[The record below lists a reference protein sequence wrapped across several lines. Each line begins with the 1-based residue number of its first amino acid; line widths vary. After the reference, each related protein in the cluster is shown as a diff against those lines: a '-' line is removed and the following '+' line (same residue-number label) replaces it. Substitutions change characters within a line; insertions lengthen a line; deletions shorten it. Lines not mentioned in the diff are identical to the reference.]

1 MIPYLR
7 AVSSDLRGL
16 ARLAVEGTV
25 GVTDLVEAMH
35 QGIRHP
41 LTEGKARHAVGGRG
55 ISGLVYGTIRALT
68 RTVGLGVEA
77 ALAPLE
83 PPEGG
88 ADPSPQREALL
99 AALNGVLGD
108 HLAATGN
115 PLATPM
121 SLHYQGQPL
130 VLERAALTAAI
141 PQPGA
146 HLLVLIHGLCRND
159 RQWSQSGQD
168 LGAALARDLGCTT
181 LYLRY
186 NTGLHVSTNGK
197 ALADL
202 LETLLAQW
210 PEPVER
216 LDLLAHSMGG
226 LVARSACH
234 QALAAGQ
241 AWPTALRH
249 LIFLGTPH
257 HGSPLERWG
266 HWFERG
272 LEASPFAGPLAR
284 LGKVRSAGITD
295 LRHGNLL
302 EEDWQG
308 LDPDAEGEDR
318 RRPVPLPEGVRCCA
332 VAGATGEDADSWQ
345 GRLLGD
351 GLVSVDSAL
360 GRHPDPR
367 RCLAFPEEQTWIGQG
382 MGHLELLTRPEVYEQ
397 IRCWL
402 QTAESGPAG
411 DAGGR

>member
-25 GVTDLVEAMH
+25 GVTDLVESMH

-77 ALAPLE
+77 ALAPLATL
-83 PPEGG
+83 EG
-88 ADPSPQREALL
+88 APLPSPQRETLL

-108 HLAATGN
+108 HLVATGN

-121 SLHYQGQPL
+121 RLYHAGQPL
-130 VLERAALTAAI
+130 VLETAALRAAL
-141 PQPGA
+141 PKPGT
-146 HLLVLIHGLCRND
+146 HLLVLLHGLCHNE
-159 RQWSQSGQD
+159 RQWGQSGFD
-168 LGAALARDLGCTT
+168 HGVALARDLGCTP

-186 NTGLHVSTNGK
+186 NTGLHISTNGQ
-197 ALADL
+197 ALAEL

-210 PEPVER
+210 PEPVAR

-234 QALAAGQ
+234 QAQVAGL
-241 AWPTALRH
+241 AWPVSLRN

-257 HGSPLERWG
+257 HGAPLERWG

-272 LEASPFAGPLAR
+272 LEASPFASPLAR

-302 EEDWQG
+302 QEDWQG
-308 LDPDAEGEDR
+308 LDPGTEAEDR
-318 RRPVPLPEGVRCCA
+318 RQPVPLPAGVRCCA
-332 VAGATGEDADSWQ
+332 VAGTAGEDADSWQ
-345 GRLLGD
+345 GRLWGD

-360 GRHPDPR
+360 GRHPDPQHD
-367 RCLAFPEEQTWIGQG
+367 LAFPENQTWIGQG
-382 MGHLELLTRPEVYEQ
+382 LGHLDLLTRPEVYEQ
-397 IRCWL
+397 VRRWL
-402 QTAESGPAG
+402 EAAG
-411 DAGGR
+411 TG

>member
-25 GVTDLVEAMH
+25 GVTDLVESMH

-77 ALAPLE
+77 ALAPLDTL
-83 PPEGG
+83 EG
-88 ADPSPQREALL
+88 APLPSPQRETLL

-108 HLAATGN
+108 HLVATGN

-121 SLHYQGQPL
+121 RLYHAGQPL
-130 VLERAALTAAI
+130 VLETAALRAAL
-141 PQPGA
+141 PKPGT
-146 HLLVLIHGLCRND
+146 HLLVLLHGLCHNE
-159 RQWSQSGQD
+159 RQWGQSGFD
-168 LGAALARDLGCTT
+168 HGVALARDLGCTP

-186 NTGLHVSTNGK
+186 NTGLHISTNGQ
-197 ALADL
+197 ALAEL

-210 PEPVER
+210 PEPVAR

-234 QALAAGQ
+234 QAQVAGL
-241 AWPTALRH
+241 AWPVSLRN

-257 HGSPLERWG
+257 HGAPLERWG

-272 LEASPFAGPLAR
+272 LEASPFASPLAR

-302 EEDWQG
+302 QEDWQG
-308 LDPDAEGEDR
+308 LDPGTEAEDR
-318 RRPVPLPEGVRCCA
+318 RRPVPLPAGVRCCA
-332 VAGATGEDADSWQ
+332 VAGTAGEDADSWQ
-345 GRLLGD
+345 GRLWGD

-360 GRHPDPR
+360 GRHPDPQHD
-367 RCLAFPEEQTWIGQG
+367 LAFPENQTWIGQG
-382 MGHLELLTRPEVYEQ
+382 LGHLDLLTRPEVYEQ
-397 IRCWL
+397 VRRWL
-402 QTAESGPAG
+402 EGAG
-411 DAGGR
+411 TG

>member
-25 GVTDLVEAMH
+25 GVTDLVESMH

-77 ALAPLE
+77 ALAPLDTL
-83 PPEGG
+83 EG
-88 ADPSPQREALL
+88 APLPSPQRETLL

-108 HLAATGN
+108 HLVATGN

-121 SLHYQGQPL
+121 RLYHAGQPL
-130 VLERAALTAAI
+130 VLETAALSAAL
-141 PQPGA
+141 PKPGT
-146 HLLVLIHGLCRND
+146 HLLVLLHGLCHNE
-159 RQWSQSGQD
+159 RQWGQSGFD
-168 LGAALARDLGCTT
+168 HGVALARDLGCTT

-186 NTGLHVSTNGK
+186 NTGLHISTNGQ
-197 ALADL
+197 ALAEL

-210 PEPVER
+210 PEPVAR

-234 QALAAGQ
+234 QAQVAGL
-241 AWPTALRH
+241 AWPVSLRN

-257 HGSPLERWG
+257 HGAPLERWG

-272 LEASPFAGPLAR
+272 LEASPFASPLAR

-302 EEDWQG
+302 QEDWQG
-308 LDPDAEGEDR
+308 LDPGTEAEDR
-318 RRPVPLPEGVRCCA
+318 RRPVPLPAGVRCCA
-332 VAGATGEDADSWQ
+332 VAGTAGEDADSWQ
-345 GRLLGD
+345 GRLWGD

-360 GRHPDPR
+360 GRHPDPQHD
-367 RCLAFPEEQTWIGQG
+367 LAFPENQTWIGQG
-382 MGHLELLTRPEVYEQ
+382 LGHLDLLTRPEVYEQ
-397 IRCWL
+397 VRRWL
-402 QTAESGPAG
+402 EGAG
-411 DAGGR
+411 TG

>member
-25 GVTDLVEAMH
+25 GVTDLVESMH

-77 ALAPLE
+77 ALAPLDTL
-83 PPEGG
+83 EG
-88 ADPSPQREALL
+88 APLPSPQRETLL

-108 HLAATGN
+108 HLVATGN

-121 SLHYQGQPL
+121 RLYHAGQPL
-130 VLERAALTAAI
+130 VLETAALRAAL
-141 PQPGA
+141 PKPGT
-146 HLLVLIHGLCRND
+146 HLLVLLHGLCHNE
-159 RQWSQSGQD
+159 RQWGQSGFD
-168 LGAALARDLGCTT
+168 HGVALARDLGCTP

-186 NTGLHVSTNGK
+186 NTGLHISTNGQ
-197 ALADL
+197 ALAEL

-210 PEPVER
+210 PEPVAR

-234 QALAAGQ
+234 QAQVAGL
-241 AWPTALRH
+241 AWPVSLRN

-257 HGSPLERWG
+257 HGAPLERWG

-272 LEASPFAGPLAR
+272 LEASPFASPLAR

-302 EEDWQG
+302 QEDWQG
-308 LDPDAEGEDR
+308 LDPGTEAEDR
-318 RRPVPLPEGVRCCA
+318 RQPVPLPAGVRCCA
-332 VAGATGEDADSWQ
+332 VAGTAGEDADSWQ
-345 GRLLGD
+345 GRLWGD

-360 GRHPDPR
+360 GRHPDPQHD
-367 RCLAFPEEQTWIGQG
+367 LAFPENQTWIGQG
-382 MGHLELLTRPEVYEQ
+382 LGHLDLLTRPEVYEQ
-397 IRCWL
+397 VRRWL
-402 QTAESGPAG
+402 EGAG
-411 DAGGR
+411 TG

>member
-25 GVTDLVEAMH
+25 GVTDLVESMH

-77 ALAPLE
+77 ALAPLDTL
-83 PPEGG
+83 EG
-88 ADPSPQREALL
+88 APLPSPQRETLL

-108 HLAATGN
+108 HLVATGN

-121 SLHYQGQPL
+121 RLYHAGQPL
-130 VLERAALTAAI
+130 VLETAALSAAL
-141 PQPGA
+141 PKPGT
-146 HLLVLIHGLCRND
+146 HLLVLLHGLCHNE
-159 RQWSQSGQD
+159 RQWGQSGFD
-168 LGAALARDLGCTT
+168 HGVALARDLGCTP

-186 NTGLHVSTNGK
+186 NTGLHISTNGQ
-197 ALADL
+197 ALAEL

-210 PEPVER
+210 PEPVAR

-234 QALAAGQ
+234 QAQVAGL
-241 AWPTALRH
+241 AWPASLRH

-257 HGSPLERWG
+257 HGAPLERWG
-266 HWFERG
+266 HWFERV
-272 LEASPFAGPLAR
+272 LEASPFASPLAR

-302 EEDWQG
+302 QEDWQG
-308 LDPDAEGEDR
+308 LDPGTEAEDR
-318 RRPVPLPEGVRCCA
+318 RQPVPLPAGVRCCA
-332 VAGATGEDADSWQ
+332 VAGTAGEDADSWQ
-345 GRLLGD
+345 GRLWGD

-360 GRHPDPR
+360 GRHPDPQHD
-367 RCLAFPEEQTWIGQG
+367 LAFPENQTWIGQG
-382 MGHLELLTRPEVYEQ
+382 LGHLDLLTRPEVYEQ
-397 IRCWL
+397 VRRWL
-402 QTAESGPAG
+402 EGAG
-411 DAGGR
+411 TG

>member
-25 GVTDLVEAMH
+25 GVTDLVESMH

-41 LTEGKARHAVGGRG
+41 LTGGKARQAVGGRG

-77 ALAPLE
+77 ALAPFD

-88 ADPSPQREALL
+88 PLPSPQREALL

-121 SLHYQGQPL
+121 RLYHEGQPL
-130 VLERAALTAAI
+130 VLEAAALRTAL
-141 PQPGA
+141 PMPGSR
-146 HLLVLIHGLCRND
+146 LLVLIHGLCHNEQ
-159 RQWSQSGQD
+159 QWGQSGFD
-168 LGAALARDLGCTT
+168 HGAALARDLGCTV

-186 NTGLHVSTNGK
+186 NTGRHISTNGK

-210 PEPVER
+210 PEPVGR
-216 LDLLAHSMGG
+216 LDILAHSMGG

-234 QALAAGQ
+234 QAQAGGQ
-241 AWPTALRH
+241 AWPAALRH

-272 LEASPFAGPLAR
+272 LEASPFASPLAR

-295 LRHGNLL
+295 LRYGNLL
-302 EEDWQG
+302 DEDWQG
-308 LDPDAEGEDR
+308 LDPHTEGRDR
-318 RRPVPLPEGVRCCA
+318 RLPVPLPAGVRCCA
-332 VAGATGEDADSWQ
+332 VAGTAGEDADSWK
-345 GRLLGD
+345 GRLWGD

-360 GRHPDPR
+360 GRHPDPQYD
-367 RCLAFPEEQTWIGQG
+367 LAFPDDQTWIGQG
-382 MGHLELLTRPEVYEQ
+382 LGHLDLLTRPEVYEQ
-397 IRCWL
+397 IRGWL
-402 QTAESGPAG
+402 EEAG
-411 DAGGR
+411 SLGEAGGN

>member
-25 GVTDLVEAMH
+25 GVTDLVESMH

-41 LTEGKARHAVGGRG
+41 LTPGKPRHAVGGRG
-55 ISGLVYGTIRALT
+55 LSGLVYGTIRALT

-77 ALAPLE
+77 ALAPLDAL
-83 PPEGG
+83 EGT
-88 ADPSPQREALL
+88 PLLSPQRETLL

-108 HLAATGN
+108 HLVATGN

-121 SLHYQGQPL
+121 RLFHAGQPL
-130 VLERAALTAAI
+130 VLETAALRAAL
-141 PQPGA
+141 PKPGT
-146 HLLVLIHGLCRND
+146 HLLVLIHGLCHNE
-159 RQWSQSGQD
+159 RQWGQSGFD
-168 LGAALARDLGCTT
+168 HGVALARDLGCTT

-186 NTGLHVSTNGK
+186 NTGLHISTNGQ

-202 LETLLAQW
+202 LEALLAQW
-210 PEPVER
+210 PEPVAR
-216 LDLLAHSMGG
+216 LDVLAHSMGG

-234 QALAAGQ
+234 QAQAAGL
-241 AWPTALRH
+241 AWPASLRH

-257 HGSPLERWG
+257 HGAPLERWG

-272 LEASPFAGPLAR
+272 LEASPFASPLAR

-302 EEDWQG
+302 QEDWQG
-308 LDPDAEGEDR
+308 LDPGTEAEDR
-318 RRPVPLPEGVRCCA
+318 RQSVPLPAGVRCCA
-332 VAGATGEDADSWQ
+332 VAGTAGEDADSWQ
-345 GRLLGD
+345 GRLWGD

-360 GRHPDPR
+360 GRHPDPQHD
-367 RCLAFPEEQTWIGQG
+367 LAFPENQTWIGQG
-382 MGHLELLTRPEVYEQ
+382 LGHLDLLTRPEVYEQ
-397 IRCWL
+397 VRRWL
-402 QTAESGPAG
+402 EGAG
-411 DAGGR
+411 TG

>member
-25 GVTDLVEAMH
+25 GVTDLVESMH

-77 ALAPLE
+77 ALAPLDTL
-83 PPEGG
+83 EG
-88 ADPSPQREALL
+88 APLPSPQRETLL

-108 HLAATGN
+108 HLVATGN

-121 SLHYQGQPL
+121 RLYHAGQPL
-130 VLERAALTAAI
+130 VLETAALSAAL
-141 PQPGA
+141 PKPGT
-146 HLLVLIHGLCRND
+146 HLLVLLHGLCHNE
-159 RQWSQSGQD
+159 RQWGQSGFD
-168 LGAALARDLGCTT
+168 HGVALARDLGCTP

-186 NTGLHVSTNGK
+186 NTGLHISTNGQ
-197 ALADL
+197 ALAEL

-210 PEPVER
+210 PEPVAR

-234 QALAAGQ
+234 QAQVAGL
-241 AWPTALRH
+241 AWPVSLRN

-257 HGSPLERWG
+257 HGAPLERWG

-272 LEASPFAGPLAR
+272 LEASPFASPLAR

-302 EEDWQG
+302 QEDWQG
-308 LDPDAEGEDR
+308 LDPGTEAEDR
-318 RRPVPLPEGVRCCA
+318 RQPVPLPAGVRCCA
-332 VAGATGEDADSWQ
+332 VAGTAGEDADSWQ
-345 GRLLGD
+345 GRLWGD

-360 GRHPDPR
+360 GRHPDPQHD
-367 RCLAFPEEQTWIGQG
+367 LAFPENQTWIGQG
-382 MGHLELLTRPEVYEQ
+382 LGHLDLLTRPEVYEQ
-397 IRCWL
+397 VRRWL
-402 QTAESGPAG
+402 EAAG
-411 DAGGR
+411 TG

>member
-25 GVTDLVEAMH
+25 GVTDLVESMH

-41 LTEGKARHAVGGRG
+41 LTGGKARQAVGGRG

-77 ALAPLE
+77 ALAPLDTL
-83 PPEGG
+83 EG
-88 ADPSPQREALL
+88 APLPSPQRETLL

-108 HLAATGN
+108 HLVATGN

-121 SLHYQGQPL
+121 RLYHAGQPL
-130 VLERAALTAAI
+130 VLETAALRAAL
-141 PQPGA
+141 PKPGT
-146 HLLVLIHGLCRND
+146 HLLVLLHGLCHNE
-159 RQWSQSGQD
+159 RQWGQSGFD
-168 LGAALARDLGCTT
+168 HGVALARDLGCTT

-186 NTGLHVSTNGK
+186 NTGLHISTNGQ
-197 ALADL
+197 ALAEL

-210 PEPVER
+210 PEPVVR
-216 LDLLAHSMGG
+216 LDVLAHSMGG

-234 QALAAGQ
+234 QAQVAGL
-241 AWPTALRH
+241 AWPVSLRN

-257 HGSPLERWG
+257 HGAPLERWG

-272 LEASPFAGPLAR
+272 LEASPFASPLAR

-302 EEDWQG
+302 QEDWQG
-308 LDPDAEGEDR
+308 LDPGTEAEDR
-318 RRPVPLPEGVRCCA
+318 RRPVPLPAGVRCCA
-332 VAGATGEDADSWQ
+332 VAGTAGEDADSWQ
-345 GRLLGD
+345 GRLWGD
-351 GLVSVDSAL
+351 CLVSVDSAL
-360 GRHPDPR
+360 GRHPDPQHD
-367 RCLAFPEEQTWIGQG
+367 LAFPENQTWIGQG
-382 MGHLELLTRPEVYEQ
+382 LGHLDLLTRPEVYEQ
-397 IRCWL
+397 VRRWL
-402 QTAESGPAG
+402 EGAG
-411 DAGGR
+411 TG

>member
-25 GVTDLVEAMH
+25 GVTDLVESMH

-77 ALAPLE
+77 ALAPLDTL
-83 PPEGG
+83 EG
-88 ADPSPQREALL
+88 APLPSPQRETLL

-108 HLAATGN
+108 HLVATGN

-121 SLHYQGQPL
+121 RLYHAGQPL
-130 VLERAALTAAI
+130 VLETAALSAAL
-141 PQPGA
+141 PKPGT
-146 HLLVLIHGLCRND
+146 HLLVLLHGLCHNE
-159 RQWSQSGQD
+159 RQWGQSGFD
-168 LGAALARDLGCTT
+168 HGVALARDLGCTP

-186 NTGLHVSTNGK
+186 NTGLHISTNGQ
-197 ALADL
+197 ALAEL

-210 PEPVER
+210 PEPVAR

-234 QALAAGQ
+234 QAQVAGL
-241 AWPTALRH
+241 AWPVSLRN

-257 HGSPLERWG
+257 HGAPLERWG

-272 LEASPFAGPLAR
+272 LEASPFASPLAR

-302 EEDWQG
+302 QEDWQG
-308 LDPDAEGEDR
+308 LDPGTEAEDR
-318 RRPVPLPEGVRCCA
+318 RQPVPLPAGVRCCA
-332 VAGATGEDADSWQ
+332 VAGTAGEDADSWQ
-345 GRLLGD
+345 GRLWGD

-360 GRHPDPR
+360 GRHPDPQHD
-367 RCLAFPEEQTWIGQG
+367 LAFPENQTWIGQG
-382 MGHLELLTRPEVYEQ
+382 LGHLDLLTRPEVYEQ
-397 IRCWL
+397 VRRWL
-402 QTAESGPAG
+402 EGAG
-411 DAGGR
+411 TG

>member
-35 QGIRHP
+35 QGIQHP
-41 LTEGKARHAVGGRG
+41 LTGGKARHAVGGRG
-55 ISGLVYGTIRALT
+55 LSGLVYGAIRALT

-77 ALAPLE
+77 ALAPLG
-83 PPEGG
+83 PPEGEP
-88 ADPSPQREALL
+88 DPSPQREALR
-99 AALNGVLGD
+99 AVLNGVLGD

-121 SLHYQGQPL
+121 GLRHEGQTL
-130 VLERAALTAAI
+130 VLETAALAAAI
-141 PQPGA
+141 PRPGTR
-146 HLLVLIHGLCRND
+146 LLVLIHGLCHNE
-159 RQWSQSGQD
+159 RQWGLNGPD
-168 LGAALARDLGCTT
+168 HGAALARDLGCTA

-197 ALADL
+197 ALAEL

-210 PEPVER
+210 PEPGAS
-216 LDLLAHSMGG
+216 LAILAHSMGG

-234 QALAAGQ
+234 QAQAAGQ
-241 AWPTALRH
+241 AWPASLLH

-266 HWFERG
+266 HWLQRG
-272 LEASPFAGPLAR
+272 LEASPFASPLAR

-295 LRHGNLL
+295 LRYGNLL

-308 LDPDAEGEDR
+308 LDPHTEGKDR

-332 VAGATGEDADSWQ
+332 LAGTTGEDADSWK
-345 GRLLGD
+345 GHLWGD
-351 GLVSVDSAL
+351 GLVPLDSAL
-360 GRHPDPR
+360 GRHEDPQ
-367 RCLAFPEEQTWIGQG
+367 RCLAFPEGQTWIGQG
-382 MGHLELLTRPEVYEQ
+382 LGHLELLSRPEVYEQ
-397 IRCWL
+397 IRGWL
-402 QTAESGPAG
+402 QETEPGG
-411 DAGGR
+411 AGGAGVD